1 MLGGSTGKG
10 TKVLAKLT
18 GGTELV
24 PKDSIGANDTLVLIG
39 CEGTTVEVDCTCTK
53 VFMQSCKDVRLVLR
67 GKIITHTVECF
78 KSDGCTLEF
87 ECKVFTAQL
96 DLCTVRRPPGLKLN
110 IPPRLFLYGAGV
122 LTLSSGGRIAVRP
135 PGLKLKIPPQLFL
148 YGAGVLTLSS
158 GGRIAVRPP
167 GTQTQDTTPAV
178 SVWSRRPDF
187 EFRGKSGPLG
197 ELGQAGEF
205 PDRHLGWVPQHPDQ
219 PARPAGGWVTAY
231 SRNPSWRIPT
241 AAVS

>member
-135 PGLKLKIPPQLFL
+135 PGLKLNIPPQLFL

-158 GGRIAVRPP
+158 GGNQGLSVNWAKRENFQTVISA
-167 GTQTQDTTPAV
+167 GCHSTQINLLD
-178 SVWSRRPDF
+178 
-187 EFRGKSGPLG
+187 L
-197 ELGQAGEF
+197 
-205 PDRHLGWVPQHPDQ
+205 
-219 PARPAGGWVTAY
+219 PAGG
-231 SRNPSWRIPT
+231 SRLT
-241 AAVS
+241 AATPHGGSLLRL

>member
-122 LTLSSGGRIAVRP
+122 LTLSSGGNQ
-135 PGLKLKIPPQLFL
+135 GLSVNWAKRENFQTVIS
-148 YGAGVLTLSS
+148 AGCHS
-158 GGRIAVRPP
+158 
-167 GTQTQDTTPAV
+167 TQINLLD
-178 SVWSRRPDF
+178 
-187 EFRGKSGPLG
+187 L
-197 ELGQAGEF
+197 
-205 PDRHLGWVPQHPDQ
+205 
-219 PARPAGGWVTAY
+219 PAGG
-231 SRNPSWRIPT
+231 SRLT
-241 AAVS
+241 AATPH